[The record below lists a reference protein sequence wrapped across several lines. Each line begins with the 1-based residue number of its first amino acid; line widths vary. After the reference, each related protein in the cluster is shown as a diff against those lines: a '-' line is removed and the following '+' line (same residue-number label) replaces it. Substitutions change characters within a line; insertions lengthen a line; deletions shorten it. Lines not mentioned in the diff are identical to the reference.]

1 MNKSRKTIL
10 FSNCKEVALRDVIF
24 EPEVAIV
31 EDA

>member
-1 MNKSRKTIL
+1 MRKYIL
-10 FSNCKEVALRDVIF
+10 FSDGEDVALRDVIF